1 MTDLPSQPRIAP
13 LASDRTDRP
22 QLNIFRTLAHDP
34 ELYKAFLSLGGH
46 LLTAGGLPAREREIV
61 ILRTGRRA
69 ESEYEFGQHRA
80 IGRDAGLTDQEIE
93 WLATDGEWND
103 DDAALVAMVDELT
116 GDDVVSDA
124 TWTQLS
130 RRWSEAQ
137 LLELLMLCGF
147 YRLVSGMLNSV
158 GVALEP
164 HTAGW
169 PDVAK
174 QLRAAP
180 RDGSPH
186 GEAQ

>member
-1 MTDLPSQPRIAP
+1 MTELPRQPRIAP
-13 LASDRTDRP
+13 LPSDRTDRP
-22 QLNIFRTLAHDP
+22 QLNIFRTLAHNP

-46 LLTAGGLPAREREIV
+46 LLTAGAVPPREREIV

-69 ESEYEFGQHRA
+69 QSEYEFGQHRA
-80 IGRDAGLTDQEIE
+80 IGRDAGLTDAEIE
-93 WLATDGEWND
+93 WLATDGDWSD

-116 GDDVVSDA
+116 EHDVVSDA
-124 TWTQLS
+124 TWAQLS
-130 RRWSEAQ
+130 QRWSDPQ

-174 QLRAAP
+174 QLRSAP
-180 RDGSPH
+180 REDGS
-186 GEAQ
+186 